1 MTLFESALLG
11 LVLGA
16 VVVKPQELPGLGRRA
31 GRLAGRAVRR
41 LQDMKKELGEY
52 VEKNDMRSVQDE
64 LQQTMAQLNRIR
76 HDVKSV
82 SSVRGMMMD
91 FTTHPTPR
99 DEACD
104 ASPVVDSTRMKV
116 PDDGR
121 IVHTRVEGVGED
133 GQQHVVIPISARDL
147 EDLEKE
153 SSPAKY
159 SGKQSRLAYQEDE
172 NSASRVLLDAL
183 KEERVAQHALQFFD
197 SKQQSK
203 MPDKD

>member
-104 ASPVVDSTRMKV
+104 ASPVVDSTRMKD

-121 IVHTRVEGVGED
+121 IANTRVEDVGED

-159 SGKQSRLAYQEDE
+159 SGKQSRLTYQEDE

>member
-41 LQDMKKELGEY
+41 LQDMKKEIGEY

-82 SSVRGMMMD
+82 SSVRGMMD
-91 FTTHPTPR
+91 FTAPPTPR
-99 DEACD
+99 EQPYD
-104 ASPVVDSTRMKV
+104 ASPVVDSKRMEV

-121 IVHTRVEGVGED
+121 IANTRVEDVVED
-133 GQQHVVIPISARDL
+133 GQRHLVIPISAQDL
-147 EDLEKE
+147 QDLEKE

-159 SGKQSRLAYQEDE
+159 SGKQSRLAYEGDE
-172 NSASRVLLDAL
+172 NSASRVLLDAM

-197 SKQQSK
+197 SKQRGK
-203 MPDKD
+203 MPGKD